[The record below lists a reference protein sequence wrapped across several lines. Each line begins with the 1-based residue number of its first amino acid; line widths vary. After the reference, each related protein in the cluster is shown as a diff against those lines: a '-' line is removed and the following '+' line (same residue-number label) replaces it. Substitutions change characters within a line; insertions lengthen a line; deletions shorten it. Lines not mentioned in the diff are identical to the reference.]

1 MNERHDYAIAVD
13 FRDEIETDAVTAG
26 EFQLIRAYLPDI
38 LKELAMLA
46 HQDKE

>member
-13 FRDEIETDAVTAG
+13 FRDEIEANSVTTG
-26 EFQLIRAYLPDI
+26 ELQLIRAYLPDI

>member
-1 MNERHDYAIAVD
+1 MNEPHDYDIALD
-13 FRDEIETDAVTAG
+13 YKAEIEPESVTAG
-26 EFQLIRAYLPDI
+26 ELRLIRTYLPDI